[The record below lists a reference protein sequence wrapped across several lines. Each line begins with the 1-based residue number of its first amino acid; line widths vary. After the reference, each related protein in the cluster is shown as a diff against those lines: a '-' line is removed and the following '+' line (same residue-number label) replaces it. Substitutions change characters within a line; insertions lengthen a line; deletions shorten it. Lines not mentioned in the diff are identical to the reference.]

1 MFTFALGST
10 FTSAQS
16 KEIPDSDCYRLF
28 RMNFPPSSEDHQ
40 LYDMDQ
46 PPPQGNSGPPPG
58 PPGGDGMNY
67 GGGGYGAGGGGNMMS
82 SKEQALMWQQ
92 VSHIFCNSKEVL
104 GVPKIMLSDAF

>member
-1 MFTFALGST
+1 MKCLLLLWINLYELLVQENFRV
-10 FTSAQS
+10 
-16 KEIPDSDCYRLF
+16 DCFF

-92 VSHIFCNSKEVL
+92 VSHN
-104 GVPKIMLSDAF
+104 